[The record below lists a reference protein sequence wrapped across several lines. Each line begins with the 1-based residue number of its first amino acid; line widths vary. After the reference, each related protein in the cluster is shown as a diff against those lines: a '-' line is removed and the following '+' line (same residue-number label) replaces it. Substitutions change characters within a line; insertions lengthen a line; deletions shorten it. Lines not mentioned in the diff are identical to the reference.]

1 MENMNKVF
9 LLSAAGTKY
18 GKANLTAR
26 DLSMLASKRAIE
38 NAGINPQDI
47 QAAFVANAFGMAEKQ
62 GHLGPLLMSSLGI
75 PHVPS
80 STIEAACCSGGSA
93 FREADINVAS
103 GFYDV
108 MLVVG
113 TEKISHLD
121 TLTATTYFSYGG
133 DYCFEGNSGA
143 SFPGLYATMARSHM
157 NEYGT
162 TEEELAAVAVK
173 NHDNGVL
180 NDKAHLQKKI
190 TIDEVLKSP
199 IVADPLKLYDS
210 CPFSDGA
217 AAAIIASED
226 FMNKNNLQKRV
237 SIKGSGRS
245 GGEGSLHT
253 RKNINSLE
261 STVRASREALK
272 QAGINIKKIDF
283 AEVHDCFTIAEII
296 AMEDIGIFEKGE
308 ASKAALEGRT
318 AINGEIPINPSGGLK
333 SKGHPVGATGV
344 GQIVEVY
351 EQLTESST
359 QRQVKNANIGLTHN
373 VGATGGSCAVHIFER
388 E

>member
-1 MENMNKVF
+1 MNKVF
-9 LLSAAGTKY
+9 LIGAAGTAY
-18 GKANLTAR
+18 GKSNLTAR
-26 DLSMLASKRAIE
+26 DLSMLASKHAIE
-38 NAGINPQDI
+38 SSGIKSHDI

-93 FREADINVAS
+93 FREAYVNVAS

-108 MLVVG
+108 MLVTG
-113 TEKISHLD
+113 TEKVSHLD
-121 TLTATTYFSYGG
+121 TLTATTYFAYGG
-133 DYCFEGNSGA
+133 DYLFEGNSGA
-143 SFPGLYATMARSHM
+143 SFPGLYAAMARAHM
-157 NEYGT
+157 HEHGT

-173 NHDNGVL
+173 NHNNGIF
-180 NDKAHLQKKI
+180 NEKAHLQKKI
-190 TIDEVLKSP
+190 TVDDVLKSP
-199 IVADPLKLYDS
+199 VVADPLKFFDS

-217 AAAIIASED
+217 AAAIIASEE
-226 FMNKNNLQKRV
+226 FMNKNGLEKKV

-245 GGEGSLHT
+245 GGSGSLHT
-253 RKNINSLE
+253 RDNISSLE
-261 STVRASREALK
+261 STIKASREAFG
-272 QAGINIKKIDF
+272 QAGINVKEIDF
-283 AEVHDCFTIAEII
+283 SEVHDCFTIAEII
-296 AMEDIGIFEKGE
+296 AMEDLGIFEKGQ
-308 ASKAALEGRT
+308 ASKAVVEGRT

-344 GQIVEVY
+344 GQIVEVFD
-351 EQLTESST
+351 QLTGNSGK
-359 QRQVKNANIGLTHN
+359 RQVNDARIGLTHN

>member
-1 MENMNKVF
+1 MNKVF
-9 LLSAAGTKY
+9 LIGAAGTTY
-18 GKANLTAR
+18 GKSNLTAR
-26 DLSMLASKRAIE
+26 DLSMLASKHAIE
-38 NAGINPQDI
+38 SSGIKSHDI

-93 FREADINVAS
+93 FREAYINVAS

-108 MLVVG
+108 MLVTG
-113 TEKISHLD
+113 TEKVSHLD
-121 TLTATTYFSYGG
+121 TLTATTYFAYGG
-133 DYCFEGNSGA
+133 DYLFEGNSGA
-143 SFPGLYATMARSHM
+143 SFPGLYAAMARAHM
-157 NEYGT
+157 HEYGT

-173 NHDNGVL
+173 NHNNGIF
-180 NDKAHLQKKI
+180 NEKAHLQKKI
-190 TIDEVLKSP
+190 TVDDVLKSP
-199 IVADPLKLYDS
+199 VVADPLKFFDS

-217 AAAIIASED
+217 AAVIIASEE
-226 FMNKNNLQKRV
+226 FMNKNGLEKKV
-237 SIKGSGRS
+237 SIKGSGKS
-245 GGEGSLHT
+245 GGSGSLHT
-253 RKNINSLE
+253 RDNISSLE
-261 STVRASREALK
+261 STIKASREAFE
-272 QAGINIKKIDF
+272 QAGINVKEIDF

-296 AMEDIGIFEKGE
+296 AMEDLGIFEKGQ
-308 ASKAALEGRT
+308 ASKAVVEGRT

-344 GQIVEVY
+344 GQIVEVFD
-351 EQLTESST
+351 QLTGNSGK
-359 QRQVKNANIGLTHN
+359 RQVNDARIGLTHN

>member
-1 MENMNKVF
+1 MNKVF
-9 LLSAAGTKY
+9 LIGAAGTKY
-18 GKANLTAR
+18 GKSNLTAR
-26 DLSMLASKRAIE
+26 DLSMLASKHAIE
-38 NAGINPQDI
+38 SSGIKSHDI

-93 FREADINVAS
+93 FREAYVNVAS

-108 MLVVG
+108 MLVTG
-113 TEKISHLD
+113 TEKVSHLD
-121 TLTATTYFSYGG
+121 TLTATTYFAYGG
-133 DYCFEGNSGA
+133 DYLFEGNSGA
-143 SFPGLYATMARSHM
+143 SFPGLYAAMARAHM
-157 NEYGT
+157 HEHGT

-173 NHDNGVL
+173 NHNNGIF
-180 NDKAHLQKKI
+180 NEKAHLQKKI
-190 TIDEVLKSP
+190 TVDDVLKSP
-199 IVADPLKLYDS
+199 VVADPLKFFDS

-217 AAAIIASED
+217 AATIIASEE
-226 FMNKNNLQKRV
+226 FMNKNGLEKKV

-245 GGEGSLHT
+245 GGSGSLHT
-253 RKNINSLE
+253 RDNISSLE
-261 STVRASREALK
+261 STIKASREAFG
-272 QAGINIKKIDF
+272 QAGINVKEIDF

-296 AMEDIGIFEKGE
+296 AMEDLGIFEKGQ
-308 ASKAALEGRT
+308 ASKAVVEGRT

-344 GQIVEVY
+344 GQIVEVFD
-351 EQLTESST
+351 QLTGNSGK
-359 QRQVKNANIGLTHN
+359 RQVNDARIGLTHN

>member
-93 FREADINVAS
+93 FREAYINVAS

>member
-1 MENMNKVF
+1 MNKVF
-9 LLSAAGTKY
+9 LIGAAGTAY
-18 GKANLTAR
+18 GKSNLTAR
-26 DLSMLASKRAIE
+26 DLSMLASKHAIE
-38 NAGINPQDI
+38 NAGIKPQDI
-47 QAAFVANAFGMAEKQ
+47 QASFVANAFGMAEKQ

-93 FREADINVAS
+93 FREAYVNVAS

-108 MLVVG
+108 MLITG
-113 TEKISHLD
+113 TEKVSHLD
-121 TLTATTYFSYGG
+121 TLTATTYFAYGG
-133 DYCFEGNSGA
+133 DYLFEGCSGA
-143 SFPGLYATMARSHM
+143 SFPGLYAAMARAHM
-157 NEYGT
+157 HEYGT

-173 NHDNGVL
+173 NHNNGMF
-180 NDKAHLQKKI
+180 NEKAHLQKRI
-190 TIDEVLKSP
+190 TIDDVLKSP
-199 IVADPLKLYDS
+199 VVADPLKLFDA

-217 AAAIIASED
+217 AAAIIASEE
-226 FMNKNNLQKRV
+226 FMNRNGLEKKI

-245 GGEGSLHT
+245 GGSGSLHT
-253 RKNINSLE
+253 RENISSLE
-261 STVRASREALK
+261 STIRASREALG
-272 QAGINIKKIDF
+272 QAGISVKDLDF

-296 AMEDIGIFEKGE
+296 AMEDLGIFEKGQ
-308 ASKAALEGRT
+308 ASKAVVEGRT

-344 GQIVEVY
+344 GQIVEVFD
-351 EQLTESST
+351 QLTGNSGK
-359 QRQVKNANIGLTHN
+359 RQVNDARIGLTHN

>member
-1 MENMNKVF
+1 MNKVF
-9 LLSAAGTKY
+9 LIGAAGTKY
-18 GKANLTAR
+18 GKSNLTAR
-26 DLSMLASKRAIE
+26 DLSMLASKHAIE
-38 NAGINPQDI
+38 SSGIKSHDI

-93 FREADINVAS
+93 FREAYINVAS

-108 MLVVG
+108 MLVTG
-113 TEKISHLD
+113 TEKVSHLD
-121 TLTATTYFSYGG
+121 TLTATTYFAYGG
-133 DYCFEGNSGA
+133 DYLFEGNSGA
-143 SFPGLYATMARSHM
+143 SFPGLYAAMARAHM
-157 NEYGT
+157 HEHGT

-173 NHDNGVL
+173 NHNNGIF
-180 NDKAHLQKKI
+180 NEKAHLQKKI
-190 TIDEVLKSP
+190 TVDDVLKSP
-199 IVADPLKLYDS
+199 VVADPLKFFDS

-217 AAAIIASED
+217 AAAIIASEE
-226 FMNKNNLQKRV
+226 FMNKNRLEKKV

-245 GGEGSLHT
+245 GGSGSLHT
-253 RKNINSLE
+253 RDNISSLE
-261 STVRASREALK
+261 STIKASREAFG
-272 QAGINIKKIDF
+272 QAGINVKEIDF

-296 AMEDIGIFEKGE
+296 AMEDLGIFEKGQ
-308 ASKAALEGRT
+308 ASKAVVEGRT

-344 GQIVEVY
+344 GQIVEVFD
-351 EQLTESST
+351 QLTGNSGK
-359 QRQVKNANIGLTHN
+359 RQVNDARIGLTHN

>member
-93 FREADINVAS
+93 FRQAYINIAS

>member
-93 FREADINVAS
+93 FREAYINVAS

-217 AAAIIASED
+217 AAVIIASED

>member
-93 FREADINVAS
+93 FRQAYINVAS

-162 TEEELAAVAVK
+162 TEEELASVAVK

-217 AAAIIASED
+217 AATIIASED

-261 STVRASREALK
+261 SAVRASREALK
-272 QAGINIKKIDF
+272 QAGIDIKKIDF
-283 AEVHDCFTIAEII
+283 AEVHVCFTIAEII

-318 AINGEIPINPSGGLK
+318 SINGEIPINPSGGLK

>member
-1 MENMNKVF
+1 MNKVF
-9 LLSAAGTKY
+9 LIGAAGTKY
-18 GKANLTAR
+18 GKSNLTAR
-26 DLSMLASKRAIE
+26 DLSMLASKHAIE
-38 NAGINPQDI
+38 SSGIKSHDI

-93 FREADINVAS
+93 FREAYVNVAS

-108 MLVVG
+108 MLVTG
-113 TEKISHLD
+113 TEKVSHLD
-121 TLTATTYFSYGG
+121 TLTATTYFAYGG
-133 DYCFEGNSGA
+133 DYLFEGNSGA
-143 SFPGLYATMARSHM
+143 SFPGLYAAMARAHM
-157 NEYGT
+157 HEHGT

-173 NHDNGVL
+173 NHNNGIF
-180 NDKAHLQKKI
+180 NEKAHLQKKI
-190 TIDEVLKSP
+190 TVDDVLKSP
-199 IVADPLKLYDS
+199 VVADPLKFFDS

-217 AAAIIASED
+217 AAAIIASEE
-226 FMNKNNLQKRV
+226 FMNKNGLEKKV

-245 GGEGSLHT
+245 GGSGSRHT
-253 RKNINSLE
+253 RDNISSLE
-261 STVRASREALK
+261 STIKASREAFG
-272 QAGINIKKIDF
+272 QAGINVKEIDF

-296 AMEDIGIFEKGE
+296 AMEDLGIFEKGQ
-308 ASKAALEGRT
+308 ASKAVVEGRT

-344 GQIVEVY
+344 GQIVEVFD
-351 EQLTESST
+351 QLTGNSGK
-359 QRQVKNANIGLTHN
+359 RQVNDARIGLTHN

>member
-1 MENMNKVF
+1 MNKVF
-9 LLSAAGTKY
+9 LIGAAGTKY
-18 GKANLTAR
+18 GKSNLTAR
-26 DLSMLASKRAIE
+26 DLSMLASKHAIE
-38 NAGINPQDI
+38 SSGIKSHDI

-93 FREADINVAS
+93 FREAYVNVAS

-108 MLVVG
+108 MLVTG
-113 TEKISHLD
+113 TEKVSHLD
-121 TLTATTYFSYGG
+121 TLTATTYFAYGG
-133 DYCFEGNSGA
+133 DYLFEGNSGA
-143 SFPGLYATMARSHM
+143 SFPGLYAAMARAHM
-157 NEYGT
+157 HEHGT

-173 NHDNGVL
+173 NHNNGIF
-180 NDKAHLQKKI
+180 NEKAHLQKKI
-190 TIDEVLKSP
+190 TVDDVLKSP
-199 IVADPLKLYDS
+199 VVADPLKFFDS

-217 AAAIIASED
+217 AAAIIASEE
-226 FMNKNNLQKRV
+226 FMNKNGLEKKV

-245 GGEGSLHT
+245 GGSGSLHT
-253 RKNINSLE
+253 RDNISSLE
-261 STVRASREALK
+261 STIKASREAFG
-272 QAGINIKKIDF
+272 QAGINVKEIDF

-296 AMEDIGIFEKGE
+296 AMEDLGIFEKGQ
-308 ASKAALEGRT
+308 ASKAVVEGRS

-344 GQIVEVY
+344 GQIVEVFD
-351 EQLTESST
+351 QLTGNSGK
-359 QRQVKNANIGLTHN
+359 RQVNDARIGLTHN

>member
-93 FREADINVAS
+93 FRQAYINVAS

-162 TEEELAAVAVK
+162 TEEELASVAVK

-217 AAAIIASED
+217 AATIIASED

-272 QAGINIKKIDF
+272 QAGIDIKKIDF

-318 AINGEIPINPSGGLK
+318 SINGEIPINPSGGLK

>member
-1 MENMNKVF
+1 MNKVF
-9 LLSAAGTKY
+9 LIGAAGTTY
-18 GKANLTAR
+18 GKSNLTAR
-26 DLSMLASKRAIE
+26 DLSMLASKHAIE
-38 NAGINPQDI
+38 SSGIKSHDI

-93 FREADINVAS
+93 FREAYINVAS

-108 MLVVG
+108 MLVTG
-113 TEKISHLD
+113 TEKVSLLD
-121 TLTATTYFSYGG
+121 TLTATTYFAYGG
-133 DYCFEGNSGA
+133 DYLFEGNSGA
-143 SFPGLYATMARSHM
+143 SFPGLYAAMARAHM
-157 NEYGT
+157 HEYGT

-173 NHDNGVL
+173 NHNNGIF
-180 NDKAHLQKKI
+180 NEKAHLQKKI
-190 TIDEVLKSP
+190 TVDDVLKAP
-199 IVADPLKLYDS
+199 VVADPLKFFDS

-217 AAAIIASED
+217 AAAIIASEE
-226 FMNKNNLQKRV
+226 FMNKNGLEKKV
-237 SIKGSGRS
+237 SIKGSGKS
-245 GGEGSLHT
+245 GGSGSLHT
-253 RKNINSLE
+253 RDNISSLE
-261 STVRASREALK
+261 STIKASREAFE
-272 QAGINIKKIDF
+272 QAGINVKEIDF

-296 AMEDIGIFEKGE
+296 AMEDLGIFEKGQ
-308 ASKAALEGRT
+308 ASKAVVEGRT

-344 GQIVEVY
+344 GQIVEVFD
-351 EQLTESST
+351 QLTGNSGK
-359 QRQVKNANIGLTHN
+359 RQVNDARIGLTHN